1 MKKWQKSTLIVT
13 WIAACIVISVIY
25 CEVKR
30 LDQMRSDTMESD
42 QKIRS
47 NRSTVLTTEKQT
59 SLENPT
65 MQQNTEEDRKA
76 VFEERRKDPLLLLV
90 NKSHPLPETYEVT
103 LATLLDGHQ
112 VAKVMYDDLEDMLA
126 DAGKAG
132 CSIIVASAY
141 RTKERQEQLL
151 QQEIRKNMRNGM
163 DEKEAEEDALL
174 TVAPYGYSEHETG
187 YTVDL
192 VAAGNQML
200 DDTQETTKENKWLQ
214 KNCAQYGF
222 ILRYPKGKEEITGYS
237 YESWHFRYVGKRAAQ
252 DITADHLTLE
262 EYLN

>member
-1 MKKWQKSTLIVT
+1 MRKWQKGTLIVT
-13 WIAACIVISVIY
+13 WIAVCIATSAIY

-30 LDQMRSDTMESD
+30 SDQMQSDTMESN
-42 QKIRS
+42 QETRS
-47 NRSTVLTTEKQT
+47 NRSTVQTTEKQT
-59 SLENPT
+59 SQENPVI
-65 MQQNTEEDRKA
+65 QQDTEDMEA

-103 LATLLDGHQ
+103 LATLPDGHQ
-112 VAKVMYDDLEDMLA
+112 VAEVMYDDLEDMLT

-192 VAAGNQML
+192 VAVGNQML
-200 DDTQETTKENKWLQ
+200 DETQETTKENKWLQ

-237 YESWHFRYVGKRAAQ
+237 YESWHFRYVGKQAAQ
-252 DITADHLTLE
+252 DITSDHLTLE

>member
-1 MKKWQKSTLIVT
+1 MKKWQRGMLIVT
-13 WIAACIVISVIY
+13 WIAVCVAVSVIY

-30 LDQMRSDTMESD
+30 SDHMESNQD
-42 QKIRS
+42 IRS
-47 NRSTVLTTEKQT
+47 NRSTVQTTEKQT
-59 SLENPT
+59 LQENSM
-65 MQQNTEEDRKA
+65 MQQNTEEDKKA

-103 LATLLDGHQ
+103 LATLSDGHQ
-112 VAKVMYDDLEDMLA
+112 VAEVMYDDLEDMLT

-151 QQEIRKNMRNGM
+151 QQEIWKNMRNGM

-192 VAAGNQML
+192 VSAGNQML

-214 KNCAQYGF
+214 NNCTQYGF

-237 YESWHFRYVGKRAAQ
+237 YESWHFRYVGKQAAQ
-252 DITADHLTLE
+252 DITSNHLTLE
-262 EYLN
+262 EYLNE

>member
-30 LDQMRSDTMESD
+30 SDQMRLDTKESN
-42 QKIRS
+42 QKIGS
-47 NRSTVLTTEKQT
+47 NRSTVQTTEKQT
-59 SLENPT
+59 SLENPMT
-65 MQQNTEEDRKA
+65 QRDADENREN
-76 VFEERRKDPLLLLV
+76 VFTERRKDPLLLLV

-103 LATLLDGHQ
+103 LATLPDGHQ
-112 VAKVMYDDLEDMLA
+112 VAEVMYDDLEDMLA

-252 DITADHLTLE
+252 DITSDHLTLE